1 MKMVPIALLF
11 LAGLQTAVNESSEL
25 LEGKYD
31 PSLPLLH
38 KTGMVS
44 LLVAAPLKFRGFVF
58 VEEEGGR
65 KIAQN

>member
-1 MKMVPIALLF
+1 MKMVPITLLF

-44 LLVAAPLKFRGFVF
+44 LSHSFNIYYRLHP
-58 VEEEGGR
+58 
-65 KIAQN
+65 

>member
-1 MKMVPIALLF
+1 MKMVPITLLF

-31 PSLPLLH
+31 PNLPLLH

-44 LLVAAPLKFRGFVF
+44 FSHSFS
-58 VEEEGGR
+58 
-65 KIAQN
+65 IC